1 MVLAHVKRPA
11 PTQGSADLKNKGT
24 KFDFWPICRIVA
36 GSPGPLRQCPKD
48 CFVPLWQLEF
58 PALRAR
64 ELEFLV
70 DIFEV

>member
-1 MVLAHVKRPA
+1 MVLARVKRPV
-11 PTQGSADLKNKGT
+11 PTRGSADLKNKGT

-36 GSPGPLRQCPKD
+36 GCTMPPSALSEGLFCSA
-48 CFVPLWQLEF
+48 WQLEF